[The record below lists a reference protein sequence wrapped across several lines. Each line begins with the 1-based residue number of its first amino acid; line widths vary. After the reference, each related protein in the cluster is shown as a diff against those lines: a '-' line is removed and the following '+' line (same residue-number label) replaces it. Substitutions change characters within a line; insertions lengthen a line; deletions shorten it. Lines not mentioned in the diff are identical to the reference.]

1 MPIGQLNVNTLLRLS
16 FLLRLDYFKLLIR
29 TNHQTQEG
37 RTYGGLSVYL
47 FIYLFIYLFVVPQL
61 MLSSLLQHNSIQ

>member
-16 FLLRLDYFKLLIR
+16 FLLSLDYFKLLIR

-37 RTYGGLSVYL
+37 RAYGGLSVYL
-47 FIYLFIYLFVVPQL
+47 FIYLFVVPQH